1 VVWIFAGLTY
11 IVVAA
16 FAVAQ
21 PLVAEAFFTLVLGA
35 GMIATGVTRIYLG
48 VRLGASPRHP
58 VLLAGVLTALVG
70 VLIVAGWPANRFEI
84 LGVLL
89 GLDLAFWGAA
99 WIGFGLR
106 LRRY

>member
-1 VVWIFAGLTY
+1 MIDPRKNARNTRGKTEP
-11 IVVAA
+11 AA
-16 FAVAQ
+16 SSAVAKK
-21 PLVAEAFFTLVLGA
+21 
-35 GMIATGVTRIYLG
+35 IYLG
-48 VRLGASPRHP
+48 ARFGASVRRP

-70 VLIVAGWPANRFEI
+70 VLIVAGWPANRFVI

-89 GLDLAFWGAA
+89 ALDLAFWGAA